1 MNVKPNIFLA
11 HSQLDLHRAR
21 QVRNLFEDLGHDVLL
36 LKLSQQ
42 MTEDY
47 LRQLLTR
54 EIQARDWLVV
64 LRSANTDK
72 SMWVGYEQERAK
84 GDRKPFFV
92 VDLARCEGGPDRAPP
107 QDVDACLR
115 ASVLNISRDIRVFI
129 SYSRVDEP
137 HAHRIRADLE
147 ARGYEVSF
155 ELDRLDPGEEIW
167 PLLKGA
173 LDAAVR
179 KGAVVLLASP
189 SALRSAW
196 VAHELDYALGHQG
209 TVIPCL
215 LGDLPAAQ
223 MPPGC
228 QGLRWIRFTPHYE
241 AGLAE
246 LVQSLQRRGADAPS
260 P

>member
-1 MNVKPNIFLA
+1 MNEKPNIFLA

-47 LRQLLTR
+47 LRELLIR

-72 SMWVGYEQERAK
+72 STWVGFEQERAK
-84 GDRKPFFV
+84 GVRKPFFV
-92 VDLARCEGGPDRAPP
+92 VDLARCEAGPPA
-107 QDVDACLR
+107 DVDACLM
-115 ASVLNISRDIRVFI
+115 ASVRNISRDIRVFI
-129 SYSRVDEP
+129 SHARVDDP
-137 HAHRIRADLE
+137 QAHRIKADLE

-155 ELDRLDPGEEIW
+155 ELDRIEPGEDWKE
-167 PLLKGA
+167 LMEGA

-189 SALRSAW
+189 SALASAW
-196 VAHELDYALGHQG
+196 VAYELKYALRHQG
-209 TVIPCL
+209 AVIACL
-215 LGDLPAAQ
+215 LDDLPAAR
-223 MPPGC
+223 MPPGLED
-228 QGLRWIRFTPHYE
+228 LRWIRFTPNYE

-246 LVQSLQRRGADAPS
+246 LVQRLQRRGEEAS
-260 P
+260 SL